1 MDASDKPGVGTVA
14 IIGPGLIGGSLA
26 RALRRAEFAHRFI
39 GYGHCVDSLVEGEA
53 LGVIDS
59 YSLDLREAVA
69 GADLVVLAAPTRVTE
84 QLLPQVL
91 AASFERAGDPPVITD
106 VASVKGNLLRAALAA
121 GAGRVPANVILGH
134 PIAGSERSGVGASDP
149 DLFIDHRVILTP
161 VEGNDPAALELVRA
175 MWRCTGAEI
184 AEMGVQEHD
193 EVLAATSHLPHM
205 LAYALVDTLA
215 DARRNRD
222 VFRFAAGGFRD
233 FSRIASSD
241 PVMWRDIA
249 LANREA
255 VLDAMDA
262 FSEHLAGLR
271 RAVAAG
277 EATHLEQIF
286 ARAKT
291 VRDRFTAD
299 LEVRDAGSQAAK
311 GAD

>member
-1 MDASDKPGVGTVA
+1 MDASDRPVTVA
-14 IIGPGLIGGSLA
+14 IIGLGLIGGSLA
-26 RALRRAEFAHRFI
+26 RALRRAGFAHRFI
-39 GYGHCVDSLVEGEA
+39 GYGHRLDSLVEGES
-53 LGVIDS
+53 LGVIDA

-69 GADLVVLAAPTRVTE
+69 EADLVVLAAPTRVTE

-91 AASFERAGDPPVITD
+91 AAPFRRPGPPPVITD
-106 VASVKGNLLRAALAA
+106 VASVKGNLLRAARAA
-121 GAGRVPANVILGH
+121 GAGQVPANVILGH

-149 DLFIDHRVILTP
+149 DLFTDHRVILTP

-184 AEMGVQEHD
+184 VEMGVQEHD

-215 DARRNRD
+215 DAPRHRD
-222 VFRFAAGGFRD
+222 IFRFAAGGFRD

-255 VLDAMDA
+255 MLDAVDG
-262 FSEHLAGLR
+262 FSEHLAALR
-271 RAVAAG
+271 RAIDAG
-277 EATHLEQIF
+277 EAADLEQIF
-286 ARAKT
+286 ARAKA
-291 VRDRFTAD
+291 VRDQFTAD
-299 LEVRDAGSQAAK
+299 LEVR
-311 GAD
+311 GADIRAATGAD